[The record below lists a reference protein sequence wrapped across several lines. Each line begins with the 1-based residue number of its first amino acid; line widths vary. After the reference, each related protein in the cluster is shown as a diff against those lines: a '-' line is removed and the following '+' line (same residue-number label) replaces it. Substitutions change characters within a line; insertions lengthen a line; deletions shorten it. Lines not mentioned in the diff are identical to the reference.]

1 MWPGPGQPGLK
12 PKESVR
18 RLTLFLESQSC
29 TRHKQKMRQS
39 GHLGLLCFCRSII
52 CLLSVLTV
60 TSVRTQPRHLLKNR
74 FSAAFA
80 SAALDIDYD
89 VVIDK

>member
-18 RLTLFLESQSC
+18 RLTLFLEPQSC

-52 CLLSVLTV
+52 SLLSVLTV